1 MDDQN
6 VLEDLY
12 LKGFLPSEVLLLK
25 QRVIKNS
32 LLVNIKVDHG
42 TMQ

>member
-6 VLEDLY
+6 ILEDVY

>member
-6 VLEDLY
+6 VLEDLC
-12 LKGFLPSEVLLLK
+12 LKEFLPSEVLLLK

-32 LLVNIKVDHG
+32 LLVNIKVDHDA
-42 TMQ
+42 MQ